1 MYAKGQIESDDM
13 HAFVED
19 VCHDGQEVKK
29 SLDKLRQ

>member
-29 SLDKLRQ
+29 SLHKLRQ

>member
-13 HAFVED
+13 HAFED